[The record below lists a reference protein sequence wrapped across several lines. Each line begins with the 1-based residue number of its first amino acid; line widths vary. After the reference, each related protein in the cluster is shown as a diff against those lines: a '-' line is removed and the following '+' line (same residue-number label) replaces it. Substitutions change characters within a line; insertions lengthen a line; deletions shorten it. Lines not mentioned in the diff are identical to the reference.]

1 MKNWTQ
7 AQAVAKPLP
16 DTFTQQPRRAPP
28 KVEEPLPEEYKIP
41 TREGFTYGPAGIGL
55 AEAK

>member
-41 TREGFTYGPAGIGL
+41 TREGFTFGPAGIGL
-55 AEAK
+55 A